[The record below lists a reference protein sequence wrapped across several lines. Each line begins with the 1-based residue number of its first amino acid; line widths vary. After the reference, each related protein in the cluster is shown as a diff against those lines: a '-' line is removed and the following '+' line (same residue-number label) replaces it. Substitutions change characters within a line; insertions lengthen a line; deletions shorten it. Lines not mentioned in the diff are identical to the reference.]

1 MKNEELGVIRR
12 IASVVGH
19 ELRNP
24 LAVINN
30 SAYFLKTKLGQDGR
44 LDPKVDKHLGIVS
57 SEIGR
62 LNGMIEDILIY
73 SRPMEIEKEP
83 LDLAPIVAA
92 AAAALAPPSTVKLEV
107 KAPKKGLDV
116 AGDEKL
122 LGDAVRRLLDNAVQ
136 ALPDGG
142 KIVLSAEAG
151 AKEVVVTVEDDGK
164 GFETKALELFGQA
177 FATTKPRGLGLGLAM
192 TRKVMEA
199 HGGRLEGGNKKGA
212 GACVKLVLPKHG

>member
-44 LDPKVDKHLGIVS
+44 LDPKVDKHLGIVA

-73 SRPMEIEKEP
+73 SRPMEPQKEP

-92 AAAALAPPSTVKLEV
+92 AVAAVALPDKVKLSV

-116 AGDEKL
+116 VGDEKL
-122 LGDAVRRLLDNAVQ
+122 LGDAVRRLIDNAAQ
-136 ALPDGG
+136 ALPEGG
-142 KIVLSAEAG
+142 AVTVCAEAG
-151 AKEVVVTVEDDGK
+151 AKDVVVEVSDDGK
-164 GFETKALELFGQA
+164 GFEPKALELFGQA

-192 TRKVMEA
+192 ARKIMEA
-199 HGGRLEGGNKKGA
+199 HGGRLEGGNKKECGA
-212 GACVKLVLPKHG
+212 LVRLVLPKHG